1 MGTNTVHLMCPW
13 STEELVDH
21 TEILNSFVKHNLH
34 FIVSLRT
41 DIYQIERRGGEKN
54 FQEGMYVLADELA
67 ANPDAAK
74 LLKGI
79 SIQYNLTGE
88 TASYFFQFVN
98 KVKFWMNL
106 LGFDVP
112 LLVPWVSD
120 ISLEDKD
127 IETQLTQW
135 NSASFDAWVTNLY
148 TPGEIKNYVD
158 HLGAAK
164 ILKQAFIIYGWDSY
178 NTLQNKE
185 DQDDQEQKVGA
196 LRRFITQT
204 LADADK
210 NNTILGS
217 SVFSFAD
224 IYHMAEDEK
233 YVYGDPSATCPDV
246 NAWLQTSCGRKTS
259 DAANLTEWV
268 SDAVSIEIMGLFDHY
283 ETIALQ
289 RCVRPKKAAH
299 IIGALFLDPA
309 QGSIDPGL
317 EKEGYCIVAISS
329 PFLLYASVAAPA
341 GVAVIAAFISFILCC
356 MKPARTTPK
365 QPKQPKET

>member
-1 MGTNTVHLMCPW
+1 MSRSLLPRFNAILAIAIVALAWNVAADTAALFDSIAAKHNIITYSLPRMGLRSDEDCSLSIYKDEFNRDFEIMAAMGTNTVHLLCPW
-13 STEELVDH
+13 STAELVDH
-21 TEILNSFVKHNLH
+21 SEILKSFVKYNMH

-41 DIYQIERRGGEKN
+41 DIYQIEQRGGEKN
-54 FQEGMYVLADELA
+54 FQEGMYILADELA

-74 LLKGI
+74 LMKGI

-135 NSASFDAWVTNLY
+135 NSASFDAWVTHLY

-158 HLGAAK
+158 HLGSAK
-164 ILKQAFIIYGWDSY
+164 VLKQAFLLYGWDSY

-185 DQDDQEQKVGA
+185 DQDEQNTKVQI
-196 LRRFITQT
+196 LRRYITGP
-204 LADADK
+204 LASEDK
-210 NNTILGS
+210 NGTVLGS
-217 SVFSFAD
+217 SIFSFAD
-224 IYHMAEDEK
+224 VYHMAEDEK

-246 NAWLQTSCGRKTS
+246 NSWLQVNILYDSNEKMR
-259 DAANLTEWV
+259 W
-268 SDAVSIEIMGLFDHY
+268 EIDTQFR
-283 ETIALQ
+283 E
-289 RCVRPKKAAH
+289 
-299 IIGALFLDPA
+299 
-309 QGSIDPGL
+309 S
-317 EKEGYCIVAISS
+317 ES
-329 PFLLYASVAAPA
+329 
-341 GVAVIAAFISFILCC
+341 
-356 MKPARTTPK
+356 
-365 QPKQPKET
+365 